1 VTAKTT
7 KTAKPKAATKQTIWI
22 ALFRGINVGGNN
34 LMPMK
39 ALAALLEKSGG
50 SAVKTYI
57 QSGNAVFRHAE
68 SSVAKLTAQ
77 IEKAVEKEFGFA
89 PRLLLLTQSDLEAAA
104 KENPYPKAD
113 AAPKSLH
120 LAFLAQKPLSPK
132 LESLSDIKAATEQFT
147 LHDRV
152 FYLYTPDG
160 FGISKLA
167 ERYERLLGVTA
178 TARNWNTVNKL
189 RDMAAEAAKP

>member
-1 VTAKTT
+1 MTRVEATT
-7 KTAKPKAATKQTIWI
+7 WI

-39 ALAALLEKSGG
+39 SLAALLEKSGG
-50 SAVKTYI
+50 KAVRTYI

-68 SSVAKLTAQ
+68 SDEAKLSAK
-77 IEKAVEKEFGFA
+77 IGKAVEQEFGFA
-89 PRLLLLTQSDLEAAA
+89 PRLLLLTQRELMAASKA
-104 KENPYPKAD
+104 NPYRQAD

-120 LAFLAQKPLSPK
+120 LAFLAELPK
-132 LESLSDIKAATEQFT
+132 APGLDALKAIKADTEEFM
-147 LHDRV
+147 LKGRV
-152 FYLYTPDG
+152 FYLYTPAG

-167 ERYERLLGVTA
+167 ERYEKLLGVTA

-189 RDMAAEAAKP
+189 LEMAVQAGRD